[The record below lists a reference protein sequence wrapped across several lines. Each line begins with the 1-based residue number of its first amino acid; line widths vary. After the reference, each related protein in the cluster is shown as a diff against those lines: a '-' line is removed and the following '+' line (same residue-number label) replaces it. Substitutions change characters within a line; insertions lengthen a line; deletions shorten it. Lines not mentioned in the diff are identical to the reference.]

1 MTTGKT
7 APVAERK
14 GSKIDLGARLVM
26 TALYKR
32 LFSLGL
38 WQHIRSVGGNR
49 EKGIGGA
56 YFVTHDNQAFFEDL
70 VRSGKFC
77 KDTAAG
83 SILHKRV
90 ISLREVAAQPGLH
103 LELSPDD
110 RIYVHLDE
118 HSPVGGVKADG
129 TCRYEGAKAAVH
141 IRRDV
146 LRAFTGTPYVGQLAL
161 RVSPS
166 GKELASAEAAWR
178 KARDSGD
185 SEAAAGPGL
194 TPVALFGHQ
203 GPFAPAH
210 RPYRAALAPGHPEVG
225 PAAP

>member
-1 MTTGKT
+1 MTTTKT

-56 YFVTHDNQAFFEDL
+56 YFVTHDNEAFFDDL
-70 VRSGKFC
+70 IRGRSFC
-77 KDTAAG
+77 KDSAAG

-103 LELSPDD
+103 LELGADD

-146 LRAFTGTPYVGQLAL
+146 LRAFTGSLRASDLAG

-166 GKELASAEAAWR
+166 GREVAGAEAAWR
-178 KARDSGD
+178 KAQDLHD
-185 SEAAAGPGL
+185 PEA
-194 TPVALFGHQ
+194 VAQ
-203 GPFAPAH
+203 PALKL
-210 RPYRAALAPGHPEVG
+210 AALLEQQGHVARAQRLYRDAMATGHPE
-225 PAAP
+225 

>member
-1 MTTGKT
+1 MSTIKT

-14 GSKIDLGARLVM
+14 GSRIDLGARLVM

-38 WQHIRSVGGNR
+38 WEHIRSVGGNR
-49 EKGIGGA
+49 DKGIGGA

-70 VRSGKFC
+70 IRSGSFC
-77 KDTAAG
+77 KDSAAG

-103 LELSPDD
+103 LELGADD

-129 TCRYEGAKAAVH
+129 TCRY
-141 IRRDV
+141 
-146 LRAFTGTPYVGQLAL
+146 
-161 RVSPS
+161 
-166 GKELASAEAAWR
+166 
-178 KARDSGD
+178 
-185 SEAAAGPGL
+185 
-194 TPVALFGHQ
+194 
-203 GPFAPAH
+203 
-210 RPYRAALAPGHPEVG
+210 
-225 PAAP
+225 